1 MKAKLFLLAVLA
13 VALFLSPLEQDSLRA
28 QEAID
33 VRGRVVNGTEG
44 AETLEG
50 LNVLM
55 LVTAADGR
63 LAATGQ
69 AEPDAQGRFVFKN
82 VLGNG
87 NSDGSGPDPD
97 LSRELS
103 VRYSEEF

>member
-1 MKAKLFLLAVLA
+1 MSQLRRRDGAAIVKAKLFLLAVLS

-44 AETLEG
+44 AETFEG

-55 LVTAADGR
+55 LS
-63 LAATGQ
+63 LIHI
-69 AEPDAQGRFVFKN
+69 
-82 VLGNG
+82 
-87 NSDGSGPDPD
+87 
-97 LSRELS
+97 
-103 VRYSEEF
+103 